1 MSFRRFT
8 TFITSNCTTWR
19 LMWPVYHFSM
29 ELLSCCD
36 HRMLRSPY
44 NHLFVISTHL
54 SVNLHIYL
62 PTPSYP
68 STYTTNLLPTP
79 IHLHNKPLTYS
90 FLPIHLHT
98 KHLTYSFLHIH
109 LHNKHLT
116 YSSTTHLPTPTN
128 SSVQRQMDTRANSY
142 QTQLL
147 ETPFAPPIDMFQ
159 YTLNAILHIEIIWMP
174 GATTPFVPPVCTLL

>member
-8 TFITSNCTTWR
+8 TFINSNCTTWR

-90 FLPIHLHT
+90 FL
-98 KHLTYSFLHIH
+98 HIH

-128 SSVQRQMDTRANSY
+128 SGVQRQMDTRANSY